1 MKKMTT
7 EEKLNKCI
15 DFLNSFNNHEF
26 ITFNN
31 HEFII
36 CDEDIV
42 EDRLYYA
49 EDVDE
54 FKDRIWHILADI
66 TD

>member
-1 MKKMTT
+1 MKKMTIK
-7 EEKLNKCI
+7 EKLNKCI

-26 ITFNN
+26 TT
-31 HEFII
+31 
-36 CDEDIV
+36 CDVDVV

>member
-1 MKKMTT
+1 MKKMTA

-26 ITFNN
+26 IT
-31 HEFII
+31 
-36 CDEDIV
+36 CDEDLV

-49 EDVDE
+49 EDVDG
-54 FKDRIWHILADI
+54 FKDRIWHLLADI

>member
-15 DFLNSFNNHEF
+15 DFLN
-26 ITFNN
+26 TFNN
-31 HEFII
+31 HEFLT
-36 CDEDIV
+36 CYEDVV

-54 FKDRIWHILADI
+54 FKDRIWHLLADI

>member
-15 DFLNSFNNHEF
+15 DFLKMFNEYRF
-26 ITFNN
+26 YQDFN
-31 HEFII
+31 EY
-36 CDEDIV
+36 DDKM
-42 EDRLYYA
+42 YYA
-49 EDVDE
+49 SDVDE
-54 FKDRIWHILADI
+54 MKDRSWHLLADI

>member
-15 DFLNSFNNHEF
+15 DFLKMFNEYEF
-26 ITFNN
+26 YQDFDYSR
-31 HEFII
+31 EK
-36 CDEDIV
+36 V
-42 EDRLYYA
+42 YYA
-49 EDVDE
+49 SDVNE
-54 FKDRIWHILADI
+54 MKDRIWHLLADI

>member
-26 ITFNN
+26 LT
-31 HEFII
+31 
-36 CDEDIV
+36 CYEDVV

-54 FKDRIWHILADI
+54 FKDRIWHLLADI

>member
-26 ITFNN
+26 LTCY
-31 HEFII
+31 EGV
-36 CDEDIV
+36 V

-54 FKDRIWHILADI
+54 FKDRIWHLLADI

>member
-15 DFLNSFNNHEF
+15 NFLKMFNEYRFHQDFNEYDDKMYCAS
-26 ITFNN
+26 
-31 HEFII
+31 
-36 CDEDIV
+36 
-42 EDRLYYA
+42 
-49 EDVDE
+49 DVDE
-54 FKDRIWHILADI
+54 MKDRIWHLLAYI